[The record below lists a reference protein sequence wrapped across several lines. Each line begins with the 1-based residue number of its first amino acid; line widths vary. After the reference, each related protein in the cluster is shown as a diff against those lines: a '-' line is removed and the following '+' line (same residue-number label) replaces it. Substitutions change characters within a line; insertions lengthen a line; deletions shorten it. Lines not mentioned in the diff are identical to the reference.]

1 MSAQKKRNFQIEAFK
16 HRVVVDPKY
25 AEKTGKILEHAIQ
38 EIYNHNASG
47 LSFEELYRNAYNMV
61 LHKFG
66 ENLYSRLVSTM
77 TSHLKEIARSIET
90 WFSFDPTANLGLDVA
105 SCIITRAPLGQDAE
119 GKTKYVIRPYID
131 QFSRCLYVEY
141 KKNGI
146 DVQCQVDWL
155 NKFMAAMWP
164 YLDKMASLCGLVD
177 NSYGCMEKNFH
188 FRIELI

>member
-47 LSFEELYRNAYNMV
+47 LSFEELYR
-61 LHKFG
+61 
-66 ENLYSRLVSTM
+66 
-77 TSHLKEIARSIET
+77 
-90 WFSFDPTANLGLDVA
+90 FSFDPTANLGLDVA